1 MRLVV
6 LRTGDTPEPV
16 ALRRGQFLDFLRHHV
31 ADAWPHEWVEFDVRG
46 DDDFGDVRASD
57 AFIVTGSSRSVT
69 ERAPWMLRTEAF
81 LRAVVGDGHAVL
93 GICFG
98 HQIVAQA
105 MGGEVRVNPRGRE
118 IGSTEIVLEAAA
130 HDDPLF
136 SGVPAR
142 FVANNSHR
150 DSVVVLPDGARV
162 LARTSLEPHAAF
174 SLGDRVRGVQFHPE
188 FDGDVMRGY
197 VRARA
202 ELLAGEGFDAGAL
215 EAAAIDTP
223 DAVRLMRNFAV
234 ALAPRR

>member
-16 ALRRGQFLDFLRHHV
+16 ARRRGEFIDFFRHHID
-31 ADAWPHEWVEFDVRG
+31 DAWPHSWVEFDVRG
-46 DDDFGDVRASD
+46 EVDFGDVRASD

-93 GICFG
+93 GVCFG

-105 MGGEVRVNPRGRE
+105 MGGEVQQNPRGRE
-118 IGSTEIVLEAAA
+118 VGTTEIVIEEGA
-130 HDDPLF
+130 HADPLF

-142 FVANNSHR
+142 FAANNSHR
-150 DSVVVLPDGARV
+150 DSVVALPEGARV
-162 LARTSLEPHAAF
+162 LARTAREPHAAYAI
-174 SLGDRVRGVQFHPE
+174 GERVRGVQFHPE

-197 VRARA
+197 LRARR
-202 ELLAGEGFDAGAL
+202 ELLAGEGFDPGAL
-215 EAAAIDTP
+215 EAATVDTP
-223 DAVRLMRNFAV
+223 DAVQLMRNFVV
-234 ALAPRR
+234 AIASRP